1 MPDFRRGAAAIAEAQ
16 ANRGGGGEFTPFTPS
31 IFWTNPSKDKEN
43 AERFVLFLNEL
54 NDIPTVSAITYVPQK
69 RTKSNGDDFTTYETV
84 IARTDEVIGERTD
97 PMEEEWGAQPRDTC
111 IAVAVELEPEFEDRN
126 GRKRPKGF
134 RVKTTEFDRR
144 IRNDKGELTDETE
157 TVEAPVIGFV
167 QQSPHNFFNLITSF
181 DSDTAPIEDTALKIK
196 RIDSKTY
203 TVEGFEDQPV
213 DLTDLIETID
223 NLSYLGDDVD
233 ELVEAVDATEDDRE
247 AGLVIGTLL
256 LDKYLEELCDSER
269 YDALF
274 EGITEPFRFGK
285 KDKGKKDGEKKS
297 RRERP
302 ARRSQRRSQQEDP
315 EPETQDEPEAEAAP
329 EPEEKPARR
338 SRRKAEPQAEEPQE
352 SPEEPAEEQ
361 EKPARRS
368 RGNSDAA
375 AKLEGL
381 RERAAARRAQA
392 AA

>member
-16 ANRGGGGEFTPFTPS
+16 ANRGGGGEFTPFTPT

-43 AERFVLFLNEL
+43 AERYVLFLNEL
-54 NDIPTVSAITYVPQK
+54 NDVPTVSAISYVPQTRK
-69 RTKSNGDDFTTYETV
+69 KSNGDEYTTYDTV

-111 IAVAVELEPEFEDRN
+111 IAVAVELEPVLTDVK
-126 GRKRPKGF
+126 GRKRPTGF
-134 RVKTTEFDRR
+134 TVKTTQFDRR
-144 IRNDKGELTDETE
+144 IRDDKGELTDETE
-157 TVEAPVIGFV
+157 TVEAPVVGFV

-181 DSDTAPIEDTALKIK
+181 DSDTAPIEDTALKVK

-203 TVEGFEDQPV
+203 TVEGFEDMEV
-213 DLTDLIETID
+213 DLTDLIDLID
-223 NLSYLGDDVD
+223 NLSYVGDDAE
-233 ELVEAVDATEDDRE
+233 ELVTAVDDAEDDRE
-247 AGLVIGTLL
+247 AGLIIGTFL
-256 LDKYLEELCDSER
+256 LDKYLDELCDSER

-285 KDKGKKDGEKKS
+285 KDKGNKKDGDRKAS

-302 ARRSQRRSQQEDP
+302 ARRSQRRSQEE
-315 EPETQDEPEAEAAP
+315 EPEASESAEDTPAEEPEVEEKPKRRTRRKAEPEAEATP
-329 EPEEKPARR
+329 EDKPEEKEEKPARR
-338 SRRKAEPQAEEPQE
+338 
-352 SPEEPAEEQ
+352 
-361 EKPARRS
+361 ARS
-368 RGNSDAA
+368 GGDAA